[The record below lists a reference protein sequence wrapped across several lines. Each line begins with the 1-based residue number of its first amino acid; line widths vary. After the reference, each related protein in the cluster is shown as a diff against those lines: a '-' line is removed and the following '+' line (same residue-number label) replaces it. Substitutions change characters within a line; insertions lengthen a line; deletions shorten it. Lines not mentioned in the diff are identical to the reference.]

1 MQILTRV
8 FFQLRG
14 PRSLS
19 FTASDPHNPLLPSRP
34 RRTSNCFSPLDR
46 PLVCAWCAIRWTQPS
61 PARPDERAASNFY
74 PSVSLL
80 SRLTLLARGSH
91 ALQSLRTFFAFYLP
105 CLTLHTPLRSPR
117 PEPRRHLFFA
127 FLEAPHPQLTT
138 GFPRHTSPRP
148 QKEQGRHLEI
158 TNCNPAGGL
167 AASAG
172 RCRCPSRLNPP
183 LSSARLPRHATNHI
197 PSIRTAALSP
207 PILTQHCLLA
217 EALLF
222 HPLP

>member
-19 FTASDPHNPLLPSRP
+19 FTAFDPHNPLLPSRP
-34 RRTSNCFSPLDR
+34 RRTSNCFSTLDR
-46 PLVCAWCAIRWTQPS
+46 PLVCAWCAIRSTQPDRTNEQRATSIHPYLYLYSVALPCS
-61 PARPDERAASNFY
+61 PAAPTRCSHF
-74 PSVSLL
+74 VHSLPF
-80 SRLTLLARGSH
+80 TFLA
-91 ALQSLRTFFAFYLP
+91 LR
-105 CLTLHTPLRSPR
+105 TPLRSPR
-117 PEPRRHLFFA
+117 PEPRRHLFFFA
-127 FLEAPHPQLTT
+127 FQEAPHPQLTT

-172 RCRCPSRLNPP
+172 RCRCPSRLNP